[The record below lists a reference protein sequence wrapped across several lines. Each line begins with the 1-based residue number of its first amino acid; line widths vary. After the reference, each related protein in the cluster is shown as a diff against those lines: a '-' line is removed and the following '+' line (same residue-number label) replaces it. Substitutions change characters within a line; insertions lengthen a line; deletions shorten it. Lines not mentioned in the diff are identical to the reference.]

1 MGLLLA
7 GALAAVTG
15 IIVFATLQSGD
26 SSSVKSAT
34 GGPETVVITAKG
46 DIPARTEIKADMLEI
61 TKVPANALL
70 AGAFTSQSQVVGRV
84 ARIPIYTGEQLVQDK
99 LASSKTDLGLSYIVP
114 DGMRAMGV
122 KVDKV
127 IGAGGLIR
135 PGDRVDVVAVVE
147 VKYQDLNTE
156 REITDTRSLTVGQNI
171 EVLAVE
177 QKLENQIAPATGGST
192 QTSTTNDGTPV
203 DQPAAQPDSKVVT
216 LALTPEQTQAVMLS
230 EAKGSI
236 RLVVRAPGDT
246 TITDLPDSTFL
257 SLSDPAFQ
265 KSITDALKVPKK

>member
-1 MGLLLA
+1 
-7 GALAAVTG
+7 
-15 IIVFATLQSGD
+15 
-26 SSSVKSAT
+26 
-34 GGPETVVITAKG
+34 
-46 DIPARTEIKADMLEI
+46 
-61 TKVPANALL
+61 
-70 AGAFTSQSQVVGRV
+70 
-84 ARIPIYTGEQLVQDK
+84 
-99 LASSKTDLGLSYIVP
+99 
-114 DGMRAMGV
+114 
-122 KVDKV
+122 
-127 IGAGGLIR
+127 
-135 PGDRVDVVAVVE
+135 VE